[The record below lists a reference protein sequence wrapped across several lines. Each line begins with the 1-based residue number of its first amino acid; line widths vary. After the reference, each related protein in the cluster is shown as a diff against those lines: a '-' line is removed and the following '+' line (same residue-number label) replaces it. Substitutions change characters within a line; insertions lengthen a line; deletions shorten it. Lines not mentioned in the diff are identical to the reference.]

1 MKSEILRFVL
11 FLILLSFI
19 ANFISTYRAK
29 DREFLYADGGISEIK
44 KTEPNIFL
52 TVGNSYVQFWKNIL
66 WEGGGKTQSGE
77 NIYSHIGSRIL
88 PSFHLALFAILFGSI
103 LGIVSSLVGLFFK
116 SRFLFKSLSFLSE
129 TILSTPVFVAAVI
142 LLLLFFY
149 KWELFPPGGYE
160 PWNTYY
166 VVLPG
171 IALGMRVF
179 ARIYLFHSK
188 EVWMESDSPY
198 ILLLKTRGYPWKHI
212 VFKEIFIKV
221 FPVTMILIVL
231 DFGSLISGAM
241 IVEEIFFFPGIGK
254 SLFFSIKSMD
264 TNLLSTLLLYTGI
277 VFYILNRFAMKWQKK
292 LSGDE
297 ADYGSA

>member
-1 MKSEILRFVL
+1 MKSEILRFFL
-11 FLILLSFI
+11 FLVLLSFI
-19 ANFISTYRAK
+19 ANFISIYRAK
-29 DREFLYADGGISEIK
+29 DKEFLYADGGISKINRE
-44 KTEPNIFL
+44 TSN
-52 TVGNSYVQFWKNIL
+52 TVFAVSASYFQFWKNIIR
-66 WEGGGKTQSGE
+66 EGGGKTQSGE
-77 NIYSHIGSRIL
+77 NIYSHIGGRIL
-88 PSFHLALFAILFGSI
+88 PSFHLALFAILFGSV
-103 LGIVSSLVGLFFK
+103 LGILSSSVSLFFK
-116 SRFLFKSLSFLSE
+116 SRFLFKLLNFLSE
-129 TILSTPVFVAAVI
+129 TILSTPVFVAAVV

-171 IALGMRVF
+171 VALGMRVF

-188 EVWMESDSPY
+188 EVWMEAESPY

-241 IVEEIFFFPGIGK
+241 VVEEIFFFPGIGK

-264 TNLLSTLLLYTGI
+264 TDLLSTLLLYTGV

-292 LSGDE
+292 LSGE
-297 ADYGSA
+297 TYGST